1 MCMEIGCFVFN
12 ITCKLILTITIKIG
26 FCHEDIQNFIDSS
39 LKDGHD
45 LSTFVNNVLGDYLGI
60 SYWYQFIYLQCK
72 EFPLF
77 WFHMQDRYDCM
88 KMMSSQT

>member
-26 FCHEDIQNFIDSS
+26 FCQEDIQNFIDSS
-39 LKDGHD
+39 LKDGQD
-45 LSTFVNNVLGDYLGI
+45 LSTFVNNVLGDSLGI
-60 SYWYQFIYLQCK
+60 SYWYRFIYLQCK

-77 WFHMQDRYDCM
+77 CFHMQDRYDCM